1 MDLKGTTIVITGA
14 AQSLGEKIA
23 ETVATRD
30 ATVALVKVDHLKMK
44 MKDTGASVFEGRQ
57 QRQGLRGRRDG

>member
-14 AQSLGEKIA
+14 AQSLGEKMA

-44 MKDTGASVFEGRQ
+44 DTGASVFEGRQ
-57 QRQGLRGRRDG
+57 QGQGLCGRRDG